1 MSALIEN
8 DFTIISIEG
17 NIGSGKS
24 TLLENLKTHYQNQN
38 QNNGVDIIFL
48 REPVDDWESI
58 KDVHGVTMLE
68 KFYANQEK
76 YSFPF
81 QMMAYISRL
90 SLLRD
95 SLAERSLIR
104 KTIIITERSLYT
116 DKYVFAKMLYEN
128 GKMED
133 VNYQIYCKWFHT
145 FATECPLH
153 KIIYVNTDP
162 LICYD
167 RVITRSRTG
176 EEIPMP
182 YLIECHTYHENM
194 MAVDFIR
201 DLPILTLDGSDD
213 IHKEPTILDEW
224 IRQIDEF
231 IQESQI
237 VSAHIEL

>member
-1 MSALIEN
+1 MSAFIEN

-24 TLLENLKTHYQNQN
+24 TLLENLKTHYQNQK
-38 QNNGVDIIFL
+38 QNIDVDIIFL

-90 SLLRD
+90 SLLKD
-95 SLAERSLIR
+95 ALAERSLIR

-133 VNYQIYCKWFHT
+133 VNYQIYCKWFHK